1 MGDVIAGTG
10 GSGIKRLYPPSQKT
24 CGGVP
29 QWVKVM
35 IDIMQYQDCKIHSNA
50 KDNKL
55 DRFCIDCVGS
65 FCNQC
70 SSDHQG
76 HEHIKI
82 RRYVYND
89 VIKRPDFQKHFD
101 CSGIQGYVTNK
112 NKVLFLKR
120 RKDTQQVKEQPQ
132 NTKDH
137 RCNICNQTLID
148 AYYCSIQCK
157 VFAITELTEGAKV
170 NANGLHNANK
180 EPTLTPSRNN
190 RRKGFP
196 CRAPMF

>member
-76 HEHIKI
+76 HEHIK
-82 RRYVYND
+82 
-89 VIKRPDFQKHFD
+89 
-101 CSGIQGYVTNK
+101 
-112 NKVLFLKR
+112 
-120 RKDTQQVKEQPQ
+120 
-132 NTKDH
+132 
-137 RCNICNQTLID
+137 
-148 AYYCSIQCK
+148 